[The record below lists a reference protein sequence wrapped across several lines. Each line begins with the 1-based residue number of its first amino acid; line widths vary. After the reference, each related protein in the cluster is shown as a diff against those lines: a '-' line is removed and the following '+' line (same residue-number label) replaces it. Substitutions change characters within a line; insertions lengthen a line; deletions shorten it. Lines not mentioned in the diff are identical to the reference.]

1 MKIIEIIHFWVIFR
15 FENLVDSNYL
25 FEIIMLK
32 VIVGSVL
39 NEYTKLPL
47 QRPGRATAAVPRGAH
62 ARPHRH
68 SHPCGG
74 GGHRAVS
81 ATQVII

>member
-1 MKIIEIIHFWVIFR
+1 
-15 FENLVDSNYL
+15 
-25 FEIIMLK
+25 MLK

-39 NEYTKLPL
+39 NEYTKLTL
-47 QRPGRATAAVPRGAH
+47 QRPGQATAAVPRGAD
-62 ARPHRH
+62 ARPHRNR
-68 SHPCGG
+68 HPCGA